1 MRSEMDKPNIH
12 VEPRGMEI
20 PATVGTMPREVMSAR
35 EVRVVKVA
43 AGRREATL
51 AL

>member
-1 MRSEMDKPNIH
+1 MDKPNVH
-12 VEPRGMEI
+12 VEPKGMEI
-20 PATVGTMPREVMSAR
+20 PAATGTMPREVISTR
-35 EVRVVKVA
+35 GVRVVKVA